1 MQVMKWSAL
10 ALAVT
15 AGTTQLAFASAQDE
29 SKGFVE
35 DSKLSVLNKNYA
47 FYRDFRNNGV
57 NNGGSATNQN
67 YRNEWA
73 HGILANYQSGYTQG
87 TVGFGVDAHGALG
100 IKLNS
105 GGGTSGTGLMPIGSD
120 GKAQDDYSYAGGAVK
135 VRVSN
140 TELKYGN
147 LIPTAPVFATGTAR
161 LFPGSAEGFQILSS
175 EVEGLS
181 IDAGHFT
188 SIRDGS
194 ASTNR
199 DGKINLAYGGGSN
212 ANALNGPV
220 VIDAKSADYLG
231 GSYTVNDQLSVS
243 LYGVELEDIY
253 RQYYGNVNYSLPLAE
268 DQALGFDF
276 NIYRTTDEGS
286 AKAGDISN
294 TAFSLAASY
303 SIGAHKLTLAH
314 QRVNGDEPFDYILMD
329 GQNSG
334 DSIFLANSVQY
345 SDFNAPNERSWQV
358 RYDLNMAT
366 LGVPGLSFMA
376 RYITGSH
383 ADGTSADPTGAYAGA
398 FGNDGKEWER
408 DIEAKYVVQEGPAK
422 DLSFRIRHASWR
434 ANNDMGGF
442 YSSGSSAIDEVR
454 VITEYPLDI
463 L

>member
-57 NNGGSATNQN
+57 QNGGKATDQN

-73 HGILANYQSGYTQG
+73 HGIMATYESGYTQG
-87 TVGFGVDAHGALG
+87 TVGFGVDAHGMLG
-100 IKLNS
+100 LKLNS
-105 GGGTSGTGLMPIGSD
+105 GKGTDGTGLLPTGSD
-120 GKAQDDYSYAGGAVK
+120 GRSQDDYSYAGGAVK

-140 TELKYGN
+140 TEFKYGN
-147 LIPTAPVFATGTAR
+147 LIPVAPVFATGTAR
-161 LFPGSAEGFQILSS
+161 LFPGSAEGFQILSK
-175 EVEGLS
+175 EIEGLS

-199 DGKINLAYGGGSN
+199 DGKITLAYAG
-212 ANALNGPV
+212 A
-220 VIDAKSADYLG
+220 IDAKNADYVG
-231 GSYTVNDQLSVS
+231 GTYTINDQLSVS
-243 LYGVELEDIY
+243 LYGAELEDIY
-253 RQYYGNVNYSLPLAE
+253 RQYYSNVNYTLPLTD

-276 NIYRTTDEGS
+276 NIYRTNDEGKS
-286 AKAGDISN
+286 KAGDISN
-294 TAFSLAASY
+294 TTFSLAASY

-314 QRVNGDEPFDYILMD
+314 QRVNGDEPFDYIAMD

-383 ADGTSADPTGAYAGA
+383 ADGTSADATGAYAGA
-398 FGNDGKEWER
+398 FGRDGKEWER
-408 DIEAKYVVQEGPAK
+408 DLEAKYVVQEGPAK
-422 DLSFRIRHASWR
+422 DLSFRVRHATWR
-434 ANNDMGGF
+434 SNNDMGGF
-442 YSSGSSAIDEVR
+442 YSNNSSAVDEIR

>member
-47 FYRDFRNNGV
+47 FYRDLRNNT
-57 NNGGSATNQN
+57 SEDQS

-73 HGILANYQSGYTQG
+73 HGIMATYSSGYTQG
-87 TVGFGVDAHGALG
+87 TVGFGVDAHAMLG

-105 GGGTSGTGLMPIGSD
+105 GKGTSGTGLFPTGSD
-120 GKAQDDYSYAGGAVK
+120 GRSQDDYSYAGGAVK
-135 VRVSN
+135 ARISN

-161 LFPGSAEGFQILSS
+161 LFPGSAEGFQILSK
-175 EVEGLS
+175 EIEGLS

-188 SIRDGS
+188 SMRDGS

-199 DGKINLAYGGGSN
+199 DGVIALAYAGKSN
-212 ANALNGPV
+212 ANAVGGEV
-220 VIDAKSADYLG
+220 AIDAKNADYLG
-231 GSYTVNDQLSVS
+231 GTYTVNDQLSVS

-253 RQYYGNVNYSLPLAE
+253 RQYYSNVNYTLPLAD
-268 DQALGFDF
+268 DQSLGFDF
-276 NIYRTTDEGS
+276 NIYRTTDEGKS
-286 AKAGDISN
+286 KAGDISN

-303 SIGAHKLTLAH
+303 TIGAHKLTLAH

-329 GQNSG
+329 GGNSG

-345 SDFNAPNERSWQV
+345 SDFNAPNERSWQA

-383 ADGTSADPTGAYAGA
+383 ADGTNADVNGAYKGA
-398 FGNDGKEWER
+398 FGSDGKEWER
-408 DIEAKYVVQEGPAK
+408 DLEVKYVVQEGPAK
-422 DLSFRIRHASWR
+422 DLSFRVRHATWR
-434 ANNDMGGF
+434 SNNDMGGF
-442 YSSGSSAIDEVR
+442 YSAGSSAVDEVR

>member
-57 NNGGSATNQN
+57 NNGGDADNQN

-175 EVEGLS
+175 ELEGLTL
-181 IDAGHFT
+181 DAGHFT

-194 ASTNR
+194 LSTNK
-199 DGKINLAYGGGSN
+199 DGDITLAYGG
-212 ANALNGPV
+212 A
-220 VIDAKSADYLG
+220 IDAKSADYVG
-231 GSYTVNDQLSVS
+231 GTYAISDQLSVS
-243 LYGVELEDIY
+243 LYGAELEDIY
-253 RQYYGNVNYSLPLAE
+253 RQYYANANYSIPLSD

-276 NIYRTTDEGS
+276 NIYRTLDEGQS
-286 AKAGDISN
+286 KAGEIEN

-314 QRVNGDEPFDYILMD
+314 QRVNGDEPFDYIGMD
-329 GQNSG
+329 GGNSG

-345 SDFNAPNERSWQV
+345 SDFNAPGEKSWQL

-376 RYITGSH
+376 RYITGSD
-383 ADGTSADPTGAYAGA
+383 ADGTKADPNGAYAGA
-398 FGNDGKEWER
+398 FGEDGKEWER
-408 DIEAKYVVQEGPAK
+408 NLEAKYVVQEGPAK
-422 DLSFRIRHASWR
+422 DLSVRVRHSTWR

-442 YSSGSSAIDEVR
+442 YSNDSSAVDEVR
-454 VITEYPLDI
+454 IITEYPLDI